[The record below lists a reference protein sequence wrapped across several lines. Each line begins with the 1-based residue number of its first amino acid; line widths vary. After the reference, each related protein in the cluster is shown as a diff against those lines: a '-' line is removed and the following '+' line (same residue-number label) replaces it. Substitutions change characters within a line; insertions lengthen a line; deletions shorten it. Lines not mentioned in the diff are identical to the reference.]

1 MVPVTRRK
9 KTFTM
14 KWQIRFITMI
24 FFTAVLFILKIV
36 IGQLSN
42 SVALIADSF
51 HILTDF
57 VALVIGF
64 IALKTANRHRRSEQ
78 EEDTVFTFGWIRAE
92 VLGGLVN
99 TVLLMALSFS
109 LLVNSLKR
117 FIVPEG
123 ITEPKPV
130 LMVGCASVAINL
142 VGILL
147 FCSSR
152 KIFFRTCCLKNQVK
166 ETTKNIQK
174 TNKHSEQ
181 GGNARSSRPQRFC
194 KIGVLKNF
202 AKLTGKHISRILF
215 KIKSQAGEIKGT
227 PTQVLPCEFCEV
239 FKNVSFYRTPLV
251 IASVMYSLSLTPKL
265 LQLSIYCFFTNQLN
279 CWA

>member
-1 MVPVTRRK
+1 
-9 KTFTM
+9 
-14 KWQIRFITMI
+14 MI

-36 IGQLSN
+36 IGHLSN

-51 HILTDF
+51 HMLTDF

-64 IALKTANRHRRSEQ
+64 IALKITNRHRRSDQ

-123 ITEPKPV
+123 ITEPKPL
-130 LMVGCASVAINL
+130 LMVGCAGVTINL

-147 FCSSR
+147 FCSNS
-152 KIFFRTCCLKNQVK
+152 KILFRTCCLKNQVNK
-166 ETTKNIQK
+166 TNKNIQK
-174 TNKHSEQ
+174 TKKHPEQ
-181 GGNARSSRPQRFC
+181 EGNVISSRPQIFY
-194 KIGVLKNF
+194 KVGVLKNF
-202 AKLTGKHISRILF
+202 AKLTG
-215 KIKSQAGEIKGT
+215 
-227 PTQVLPCEFCEV
+227 V
-239 FKNVSFYRTPLV
+239 
-251 IASVMYSLSLTPKL
+251 ASLKPY
-265 LQLSIYCFFTNQLN
+265 
-279 CWA
+279 